1 MPGLAHYEA
10 IDSNHYHLTEAGAVI
25 GRLHG
30 NPVSDDAA
38 EFAAALPMH
47 FIVYAVAGPNDEVV
61 RVVSGH
67 AVAAHE
73 RACRACERIYRIPA
87 READIVISSAGG
99 WPYDFDLVQ
108 AKKAIIP
115 ASEAVRPNGA
125 IILAGACPDGLG
137 AEPTFLRWL
146 KTKTPAEVVRDVRD
160 RRQFNLG
167 AHGANILARP
177 IVEKNAKVILVTN
190 PDVAAQLRGTYVTAV
205 TRLQDAW
212 RLANLITGPGAT
224 VLVIEKARR
233 LILSH

>member
-1 MPGLAHYEA
+1 
-10 IDSNHYHLTEAGAVI
+10 
-25 GRLHG
+25 
-30 NPVSDDAA
+30 
-38 EFAAALPMH
+38 
-47 FIVYAVAGPNDEVV
+47 
-61 RVVSGH
+61 
-67 AVAAHE
+67 
-73 RACRACERIYRIPA
+73 
-87 READIVISSAGG
+87 
-99 WPYDFDLVQ
+99 
-108 AKKAIIP
+108 
-115 ASEAVRPNGA
+115 
-125 IILAGACPDGLG
+125 
-137 AEPTFLRWL
+137 
-146 KTKTPAEVVRDVRD
+146 VRD